1 MRDPPTPLCCSD
13 LISAD
18 GEVIAGNLNF
28 CGTAGEEPFRLGKG
42 DPDKSGVEGA
52 VPAFRLGY
60 FSAEVESASEGEN
73 EETRGEGCVVDR

>member
-1 MRDPPTPLCCSD
+1 M
-13 LISAD
+13 
-18 GEVIAGNLNF
+18 AGNLNF

-60 FSAEVESASEGEN
+60 FSAEVESAS
-73 EETRGEGCVVDR
+73 